1 MRIAPIGCLFTPD
14 QRTELIDYVYG
25 VSQATHTSDVT
36 IAGAAMIAEGAA
48 SAICGAFTGYSK
60 INPEYT
66 ELLRVQN
73 PETDFAEYINILEK
87 GRELSG
93 CLFLPP

>member
-36 IAGAAMIAEGAA
+36 IAGAAMIAEGVA

-73 PETDFAEYINILEK
+73 PKTDFAEYINILEN

-93 CLFLPP
+93 CGR

>member
-1 MRIAPIGCLFTPD
+1 MRIAPIGCLFIPD

-36 IAGAAMIAEGAA
+36 IAGAAI
-48 SAICGAFTGYSK
+48 ITGYSK

-73 PETDFAEYINILEK
+73 PETDFAEYINILEN

-93 CLFLPP
+93 CGR